1 MIPEERIKAI
11 TLRHAPRADLTE
23 AEWQERLRQWKRDQA
38 QERADELDLQAALR
52 VLTHEQAQNLAS
64 FALTRLDGG
73 LGKSLTPQSLLGRL
87 ANVVEGGLQGMY
99 EQFLARRLFWPEWLY
114 RGADAA
120 TRDQLFA
127 RLRERAP
134 EGGTLELEQ
143 LLLCL
148 AWIGDEH
155 VVAQFTQWRAR
166 PPRWTERLSLP
177 VEGYP
182 LEAGWE
188 LTQAGTRRDLFYH
201 VAYALQEA
209 RRASAAALPGPVSVI
224 GPRGALCEQCGRPV
238 TTLLEVDLR
247 DTRLAFLQVPGTCL
261 RIVCCSCAEAAVS
274 YSDLDFQGLARVAG
288 TAQPSNPLPEDDL
301 LTRLPEHHLVLGPPL
316 RTPYEGVGG
325 YQRAGLSQLGGHPAW
340 AAPASFPLCPTC
352 GGRMKFLGQVEVEDL
367 LEGEEGI
374 FHAFLC
380 ARCRKAAVDYQQT

>member
-1 MIPEERIKAI
+1 MLPEERIKAI
-11 TLRHAPRADLTE
+11 TLKHAPRADLTE
-23 AEWQERLRQWKRDQA
+23 AEWQERLRHWKRDQA
-38 QERADELDLQAALR
+38 QARADELELQAALR
-52 VLTHEQAQNLAS
+52 VLTHEQAQDLAS
-64 FALTRLDGG
+64 FALTRLDRG
-73 LGKSLTPQSLLGRL
+73 LGKGLTPQKLLGQL
-87 ANVVEGGLQGMY
+87 ANALEGGLQGMY
-99 EQFLARRLFWPEWLY
+99 GQFLARRLFWPEWIY

-127 RLRERAP
+127 RLRELAP
-134 EGGTLELEQ
+134 EGGTLELEH
-143 LLLCL
+143 LLFCL

-155 VVAQFTQWRAR
+155 VVAQFAQWRAL

-188 LTQAGTRRDLFYH
+188 LTEAGTRRDRFYPM
-201 VAYALQEA
+201 AYALQEA
-209 RRASAAALPGPVSVI
+209 RRAPAAALPGPVTVI
-224 GPRGALCEQCGRPV
+224 GPPGDPRERCGRPV

-247 DTRLAFLQVPGTCL
+247 DARLAFLQVPGTRL
-261 RIVCCSCAEAAVS
+261 RMVFCSCAAAAVS
-274 YSDLDFQGLARVAG
+274 YSDLDFQGFARVAG
-288 TAQPSNPLPEDDL
+288 TAQPSVILPADDR

-325 YQRAGLSQLGGHPAW
+325 YQRAGLSQLGGLPAW
-340 AAPASFPLCPTC
+340 AGPTSFPACPTC
-352 GGRMKFLGQVEVEDL
+352 GGKMMFLGQVEVDDL
-367 LEGEEGI
+367 LAGEEGI